1 MYNKKITTIAVMTA
15 IITATTFT
23 ACGKTTSST
32 NTISFAEASFTGT
45 IESIDDNTVTLS
57 VNTSPGMSQGM
68 QPGGDMGGAP
78 SGAAPGGSDTG
89 SNDQSTPPEKLD
101 GDSSG
106 SDNGNADT
114 NSPAGNSTDTSNT
127 TSNDQSTP
135 PEKPDGDSSS
145 SDNGNADTNSTAG
158 NSTDASNTTSN
169 DQSTPPEKLD
179 GDNSSPDS
187 GSTAGNSTDTNNS
200 DSSSSD
206 NDSTQSSDSSK
217 SDSTDSDDTI
227 TVTITLNDDS
237 VLTDEDNNSVEV
249 GDLEEGDY
257 LTVTLDD
264 DGTIES
270 IVVSDEDSAQ
280 NAGGLGSSSNASI
293 SYTALKEITEDTE
306 SSDETFA
313 STGTDENAIYIHGAD
328 VTLNNAMVSRDSDD
342 STGGDNSSFYGV
354 GAALLN
360 TDGTTVI
367 NGGTFT
373 TDAAG
378 AAGVFSYGDGVTYV
392 SDATIKTQQDTSG
405 GIHVAG
411 GGTLYA
417 WDLDVETN
425 GESSAAIRSDRGG
438 GTMVVDGGTYTSN
451 GVGSPAVYCTADIAI
466 NNATL
471 TANGSEAVCIEGL
484 NTLNLYDCDLT
495 GNMSDNS
502 QNDCTW
508 NVIVYQ
514 SMSGDSEVGN
524 GTFNMTGGSITAKNG
539 GMFYTTNTECT
550 FYLSDVDI
558 TYADENDYFLRCTGN
573 NNQRGWG
580 TSGSNGSQCTF
591 TADKQDMTGDVIY
604 DSISTLDFYME
615 NGSTLTGA
623 VVDDETYAGN
633 GGDGYCNLYIDGN
646 SKWVVTGAST
656 VTNLYSEGTIVDADG
671 NTVSIVGTD
680 GTVYVKGTSSYTITV
695 SSYSDKA
702 DMSGA
707 TDGGSFSDHAVEK
720 IS

>member
-57 VNTSPGMSQGM
+57 VNTSSGMSQGM
-68 QPGGDMGGAP
+68 QPGGGMGGAP
-78 SGAAPGGSDTG
+78 SGAAPGGNGNSTDANNSG
-89 SNDQSTPPEKLD
+89 SNDQSTPPEKPD
-101 GDSSG
+101 GDNNS
-106 SDNGNADT
+106 SDNESADT
-114 NSPAGNSTDTSNT
+114 NSTAGKSTDANATDSGNTDTSNT

-135 PEKPDGDSSS
+135 PEKPDGD
-145 SDNGNADTNSTAG
+145 NN
-158 NSTDASNTTSN
+158 
-169 DQSTPPEKLD
+169 
-179 GDNSSPDS
+179 SPDS
-187 GSTAGNSTDTNNS
+187 GN
-200 DSSSSD
+200 SSSSD

-217 SDSTDSDDTI
+217 SDSADSDDTI

-270 IVVSDEDSAQ
+270 IVVSDEDSSQ
-280 NAGGLGSSSNASI
+280 NAGGPGSSSNASI

-313 STGTDENAIYIHGAD
+313 SIGTDENAIYIHGAD
-328 VTLNNAMVSRDSDD
+328 VTLNNATVSRDSDD

-392 SDATIKTQQDTSG
+392 SDATIRTQQDTSG

-425 GESSAAIRSDRGG
+425 GQSSAAIRSDRGG

-466 NNATL
+466 NDATL

-495 GNMSDNS
+495 GNMSDDS

-646 SKWVVTGAST
+646 SKWVITGDST

-680 GTVYVKGTSSYTITV
+680 GTVYVKGTSSYTVTV

>member
-23 ACGKTTSST
+23 ACGKTTSAT

-57 VNTSPGMSQGM
+57 VNTSSGMSQGM

-78 SGAAPGGSDTG
+78 SGAAPGG
-89 SNDQSTPPEKLD
+89 
-101 GDSSG
+101 
-106 SDNGNADT
+106 NGNSADT
-114 NSPAGNSTDTSNT
+114 SSLAGSSTDANNT

-135 PEKPDGDSSS
+135 PEKPDGD
-145 SDNGNADTNSTAG
+145 
-158 NSTDASNTTSN
+158 
-169 DQSTPPEKLD
+169 
-179 GDNSSPDS
+179 NSSPDS
-187 GSTAGNSTDTNNS
+187 ESAAENSTDTNNS

-206 NDSTQSSDSSK
+206 NNSTQSSDSSK

-237 VLTDEDNNSVEV
+237 VLTDEDNNSVEI

-257 LTVTLDD
+257 LTVSLDD

-270 IVVSDEDSAQ
+270 IVVSDEDSADAQ
-280 NAGGLGSSSNASI
+280 NAGGQGSSSNESI

-328 VTLNNAMVSRDSDD
+328 VTLNNAMVSRNSDD

-392 SDATIKTQQDTSG
+392 SDARIKTQQDTSG

-425 GESSAAIRSDRGG
+425 GQSSAAIRSDRGG
-438 GTMVVDGGTYTSN
+438 GTMVVGGGTYTSN

-466 NNATL
+466 NDATL

-495 GNMSDNS
+495 GNMSDDS

-580 TSGSNGSQCTF
+580 TNGSNGSQCTF
-591 TADKQDMTGDVIY
+591 TADEQDMSGDVIY

-615 NGSTLTGA
+615 NGSILTGA

-646 SKWVVTGAST
+646 SKWIVTGDST
-656 VTNLYSEGTIVDADG
+656 VTNLYSEGTIVDAQG

-707 TDGGSFSDHAVEK
+707 TDGGSFLDHAVDK

>member
-23 ACGKTTSST
+23 ACGKTTSAT
-32 NTISFAEASFTGT
+32 NTISFSEASFTGT

-57 VNTSPGMSQGM
+57 VNTSSGMSQGM

-78 SGAAPGGSDTG
+78 SGAAPGGSGNSTDANNSG
-89 SNDQSTPPEKLD
+89 GNDQNTPPEKPD

-106 SDNGNADT
+106 SDN
-114 NSPAGNSTDTSNT
+114 SSTDANNT
-127 TSNDQSTP
+127 TGNDQSTP
-135 PEKPDGDSSS
+135 PEKPDG
-145 SDNGNADTNSTAG
+145 
-158 NSTDASNTTSN
+158 
-169 DQSTPPEKLD
+169 
-179 GDNSSPDS
+179 
-187 GSTAGNSTDTNNS
+187 
-200 DSSSSD
+200 
-206 NDSTQSSDSSK
+206 DSSK

-270 IVVSDEDSAQ
+270 IVVSDEDSADAQ
-280 NAGGLGSSSNASI
+280 NTGGPGSSSNASI

-328 VTLNNAMVSRDSDD
+328 VTLNNATVSRDSDD

-378 AAGVFSYGDGVTYV
+378 AAGVFSYGDGVTYI

-425 GESSAAIRSDRGG
+425 GQSSAAIRSDRGG
-438 GTMVVDGGTYTSN
+438 GTMVVDGGTYTSD

-466 NNATL
+466 NDATL

-495 GNMSDNS
+495 GNMSDDS

-591 TADKQDMTGDVIY
+591 TADEQDMTGDVIY

-646 SKWVVTGAST
+646 SKWVVTGDST

-680 GTVYVKGTSSYTITV
+680 GTVYVKGTSSYTVTV

>member
-1 MYNKKITTIAVMTA
+1 MYNKKFTTIAVMTA

-23 ACGKTTSST
+23 ACGKNTDKTSST
-32 NTISFAEASFTGT
+32 SDNTISFSEASFTGT
-45 IESIDDNTVTLS
+45 IESIDDKTVTLS
-57 VNTSPGMSQGM
+57 VSTASGMSQGM
-68 QPGGDMGGAP
+68 QPGGNMGGAP
-78 SGAAPGGSDTG
+78 SGEVPGG
-89 SNDQSTPPEKLD
+89 N
-101 GDSSG
+101 
-106 SDNGNADT
+106 
-114 NSPAGNSTDTSNT
+114 GNSTDSN
-127 TSNDQSTP
+127 SQNTP
-135 PEKPDGDSSS
+135 PEKPDGDNSAQ
-145 SDNGNADTNSTAG
+145 DTNNADGDSSTENNSKSDTSG
-158 NSTDASNTTSN
+158 SEST
-169 DQSTPPEKLD
+169 E
-179 GDNSSPDS
+179 NSSKSDRSDS
-187 GSTAGNSTDTNNS
+187 GSTENSSKSDTS
-200 DSSSSD
+200 DSGSTENSSKSSASD
-206 NDSTQSSDSSK
+206 SDSTESNSK
-217 SDSTDSDDTI
+217 SDSTDTDDTI

-270 IVVSDEDSAQ
+270 IVVSDEESSASKQ
-280 NAGGLGSSSNASI
+280 NGGTGGPGSSSNESI

-328 VTLNNAMVSRDSDD
+328 VILNNATVSRDSDD

-360 TDGTTVI
+360 TEGTTAI

-425 GESSAAIRSDRGG
+425 GQSSAAIRSDRGG

-451 GVGSPAVYCTADIAI
+451 GVGSPAVYCTADIAV
-466 NNATL
+466 NNAEL

-495 GNMSDNS
+495 GNMSDDS

-558 TYADENDYFLRCTGN
+558 TYADKNDYFLRCTGN

-591 TADKQDMTGDVIY
+591 TADKQEMEGDIIY

-623 VVDDETYAGN
+623 VVDDESYAGN
-633 GGDGYCNLYIDGN
+633 GGDGYCNLYIDSG
-646 SKWVVTGAST
+646 SKWVVTGDST
-656 VTNLYSEGTIVDADG
+656 VTNLYSEGSIVDEGG
-671 NTVSIVGTD
+671 NTVSVVGTD
-680 GTVYVKGTSSYTITV
+680 GTVYVKGTSSYTVTV
-695 SSYSDKA
+695 GSYSDTA
-702 DMSGA
+702 DMSG
-707 TDGGSFSDHAVEK
+707 TTEGGSFSDHAVEK